1 MYAFISKNVK
11 KGEVLYTIRIIMR
24 VEINGIIKEFNSPT
38 RIIDMFDNKN
48 YDYFAAKVN
57 NRLRELNYIV
67 SNDCKIDLLDLTD
80 DSVTKIYQATLRYV
94 IVMAAKNL
102 YPKGRICFNY
112 SVSRSIFASMS
123 NIGHAFLQEDLEKL
137 SIEIHKIISANH
149 PINRYSLTK
158 AEAIEYYR
166 SIGQMDKVKVL
177 KYRPEDT
184 VHCYEC
190 NGYKNYMFGYML
202 PSTGF
207 LKSFSLRLYTPG
219 FLISYPRSEC
229 GGKVPEFKD
238 EKVFRTV
245 LKEANLWANTSRAGS
260 ISQMNEIIESGNALE
275 FINICEAK
283 HNRQFT
289 ELGNK
294 IESNINNIKLICV
307 AGPSSSG
314 KTTFTNRLRIE
325 LKSRGIEP
333 VMISMDNFYKSL
345 QETPLDEYGNPDFES
360 IEALDLRLFDKTI
373 FNLIQGEEVK
383 LPIYDFTTKSRSFT
397 EPIKIK
403 PHQPIMVEGIHGL
416 NDLIATS
423 IGEEYKFKIYIA
435 PMAQYNIDDHNPISL
450 SDIRLIRRMVRDHN
464 FRGTGCEKTLK
475 MWSSVRR
482 GEFKWIYPY
491 QNNADYVFN
500 SELSYELCVMKKHAI
515 PLLEAVNTDSPYYIA
530 ANRLVKFLKYF
541 EDIND
546 KWIPCNSLLREF
558 IGDSIFY
565 TEDKK

>member
-1 MYAFISKNVK
+1 MKI
-11 KGEVLYTIRIIMR
+11 EL
-24 VEINGIIKEFNSPT
+24 NGIIKEYDKPT

-48 YDYFAAKVN
+48 FDYYAAKVN

-67 SNDCKIDLLDLTD
+67 TDDSKIELLDLKD
-80 DSVTKIYQATLRYV
+80 ESVTRIYQATLRYV
-94 IVMAAKNL
+94 IVMAAKNI
-102 YPKGRICFNY
+102 YPKGRISFNY

-137 SIEIHKIISANH
+137 STEIHKIISSDY

-158 AEAIEYYR
+158 EEAMEYYK

-177 KYRPEDT
+177 KYRSENT

-207 LKSFSLRLYTPG
+207 LKKFSLRLYTPG

-229 GGKVPEFKD
+229 GGKIPEFMD

-245 LKEANLWANTSRAGS
+245 LKEANLWANTSKSGS
-260 ISQMNEIIESGNALE
+260 ISQINDIVEEGNALE

-283 HNRQFT
+283 HNRQFA
-289 ELGNK
+289 ELGAK
-294 IESNINNIKLICV
+294 IQSNIDNIKLICV

-333 VMISMDNFYKSL
+333 VMISMDNFYKKY
-345 QETPLDEYGNPDFES
+345 EDTPLDEYGNPDFET
-360 IEALDLRLFDKTI
+360 IEALDLKLFDKTI

-383 LPIYDFTTKSRSFT
+383 IPIYDFKTKSRSFS

-403 PHQPIMVEGIHGL
+403 SHQPIMVEGIHGL

-435 PMAQYNIDDHNPISL
+435 PMAQYKIDDHNPISL
-450 SDIRLIRRMVRDHN
+450 SDIRLIRRMVRDYN
-464 FRGTGCEKTLK
+464 FRGTGCEQTLN

-515 PLLEAVNTDSPYYIA
+515 PLLEAIKPDSPYYIA

-541 EDIND
+541 EDISD

-558 IGDSIFY
+558 IGNSIFY
-565 TEDKK
+565 SNDKK